1 MFYRYDNM
9 DAVWLIILSVY
20 IGYFVMIFVVGLLK
34 HLDLLQY
41 VLVWGSNAIL
51 IYIVCTVVTYII
63 IGGIIWRRRKK
74 KNLHI

>member
-1 MFYRYDNM
+1 MFYRDDNM

-20 IGYFVMIFVVGLLK
+20 VGYFVMILVVGLLK

-63 IGGIIWRRRKK
+63 MGVIIWRRRKK
-74 KNLHI
+74 TKHT

>member
-1 MFYRYDNM
+1 MG
-9 DAVWLIILSVY
+9 AVWLIILSVY
-20 IGYFVMIFVVGLLK
+20 VGYFVMILVVGLLK

-63 IGGIIWRRRKK
+63 MGVIIWRRRKK
-74 KNLHI
+74 TKHT

>member
-1 MFYRYDNM
+1 MG
-9 DAVWLIILSVY
+9 AVWLILLTVFA
-20 IGYFVMIFVVGLLK
+20 GYFVMILVVGLLK

-63 IGGIIWRRRKK
+63 MGVIIWRRRKK
-74 KNLHI
+74 TKHT

>member
-1 MFYRYDNM
+1 M
-9 DAVWLIILSVY
+9 DAVWLILMSVY

-41 VLVWGSNAIL
+41 VLVWKSNAIL

-63 IGGIIWRRRKK
+63 MGVIIWRRRKK
-74 KNLHI
+74 TKHT

>member
-1 MFYRYDNM
+1 MG
-9 DAVWLIILSVY
+9 AVWLIIMSVY

-41 VLVWGSNAIL
+41 VLVWRSNAIL

-63 IGGIIWRRRKK
+63 MGVTIWRRRKK
-74 KNLHI
+74 KKPT

>member
-1 MFYRYDNM
+1 M
-9 DAVWLIILSVY
+9 DAVWLILMAVY

-63 IGGIIWRRRKK
+63 MGVILWRRRKK
-74 KNLHI
+74 KTNHT

>member
-1 MFYRYDNM
+1 M
-9 DAVWLIILSVY
+9 DAVWLILMSVY

-63 IGGIIWRRRKK
+63 MGVIIWRRRKK
-74 KNLHI
+74 TKHT

>member
-1 MFYRYDNM
+1 MG
-9 DAVWLIILSVY
+9 AVWLILMSVY

-41 VLVWGSNAIL
+41 VLVGISNAIL

-63 IGGIIWRRRKK
+63 MGVIIWRRRKK
-74 KNLHI
+74 KKHT

>member
-1 MFYRYDNM
+1 MFYRDDNM

-41 VLVWGSNAIL
+41 VLVWKSNAIL

-63 IGGIIWRRRKK
+63 MGVVIWRRRKK
-74 KNLHI
+74 TKHT

>member
-1 MFYRYDNM
+1 M
-9 DAVWLIILSVY
+9 DAVWLILMAVY

-63 IGGIIWRRRKK
+63 MGVIIWRRRKK
-74 KNLHI
+74 KKHT

>member
-1 MFYRYDNM
+1 MG
-9 DAVWLIILSVY
+9 AVWLIILSVY
-20 IGYFVMIFVVGLLK
+20 VGYFVMILVVGLLK

-63 IGGIIWRRRKK
+63 MGVIIWRRRKK
-74 KNLHI
+74 PKHT

>member
-1 MFYRYDNM
+1 M
-9 DAVWLIILSVY
+9 DAVWLILVSIY

-41 VLVWGSNAIL
+41 VLVWKSNAIL

-63 IGGIIWRRRKK
+63 MGVIIWRRRKK
-74 KNLHI
+74 KKHT

>member
-1 MFYRYDNM
+1 MG
-9 DAVWLIILSVY
+9 AVWLIILSVY
-20 IGYFVMIFVVGLLK
+20 VGYFVMIFVVGLLK

-63 IGGIIWRRRKK
+63 MGVIIWRRRRKK
-74 KNLHI
+74 KPT

>member
-1 MFYRYDNM
+1 MFYRDDNM

-41 VLVWGSNAIL
+41 VLLWKSNAIL

-63 IGGIIWRRRKK
+63 MGGIIWRRRKK
-74 KNLHI
+74 KKHT

>member
-1 MFYRYDNM
+1 M

-74 KNLHI
+74 KKHT

>member
-1 MFYRYDNM
+1 M
-9 DAVWLIILSVY
+9 DAVWLILMSVY

-41 VLVWGSNAIL
+41 VLVWESNAIL
-51 IYIVCTVVTYII
+51 IYIVCSVVTYII
-63 IGGIIWRRRKK
+63 MGGIIWRKRKK

>member
-1 MFYRYDNM
+1 MFYRDDNM

-63 IGGIIWRRRKK
+63 MGVTIWRRRKK
-74 KNLHI
+74 KKKPT